1 MVPSHPNSEPSRST
15 YGDDSRP
22 MDEAV
27 IRQIAGGDHAALG
40 ALYDLHGRVVYTLA
54 LRIVGDAA
62 EAEEVVQDVFLQV
75 WRGAAQYDKGRAT
88 VTGWLLMMARSRAI
102 DRVRAREARPRG
114 AVTGELAM
122 ANLADSGVGQETRA
136 ISSEAADRV
145 RSALQDLPSAMRAAI
160 ELAYYEG
167 LTQSAIAERLGE
179 PLGTVKTRMRAALQ
193 KLRSALGADGTP

>member
-1 MVPSHPNSEPSRST
+1 
-15 YGDDSRP
+15 

-27 IRQIAGGDHAALG
+27 IHRIAGGDHGALG

-54 LRIVGDAA
+54 LRIVGDPA

-75 WRGAAQYDKGRAT
+75 WRAAAQYDNGRAT

-102 DRVRAREARPRG
+102 DRVRARQVRPLGVASGEITIANLPDAAAGQEAR
-114 AVTGELAM
+114 AM
-122 ANLADSGVGQETRA
+122 TSQ
-136 ISSEAADRV
+136 AAERL
-145 RSALQDLPSAMRAAI
+145 RTALQDLPSAMRAAI

-193 KLRSALGADGTP
+193 KLRSALGPDGTP